1 MKKTLSNNIDLKIL
15 KTHQKEKNQNHKIK
29 KNATTEKICVDKN
42 ILGDKFKLKIKSNKN
57 NNKHYLS
64 QNVDSNN
71 ESGKNSKLK
80 IRAGAIIDS
89 VGDNQN
95 LNKNKVVKN
104 FFSPKNEISPYS
116 IGSQKNQSKK
126 IFLKIKN
133 KFRNGTL
140 QFPQYISDSQ
150 NENNEKNIEVLNN
163 KNENDVKNEKQL
175 IDISDSDEESLIIN
189 DEIDNDTENRSQ
201 IINTT
206 FPKLSSN
213 PFLVEN
219 KDKNNIFQRN
229 NNDKILFSPDIINK
243 KEKFTQQSNLN
254 SNNKSP
260 SITKTIISINSST
273 TLNSNDTMYNLDS
286 KRKKINELNSY
297 IYIEGDTCNEKF
309 INISQV
315 NNENT
320 NNLIIIS
327 LLNLIKNGEE
337 DKFLEKIEK
346 IGPSNIINLDFQE
359 KESGNSILHYACERI
374 NVQIIKNILQFNCNP
389 NLQNKSLE
397 TPLHLASK
405 KGDLEICKLL
415 IEKGALLN
423 IYDINKKTPIHY
435 AFDNNYK
442 DLVSYYYEIFI
453 ETNTDEK
460 SSYDLTKNK
469 EISALF
475 SNYIKKKENDKEKIL
490 IANKTPQNLNKKDN
504 NKEQLNILNTND
516 NKNRNNDKEKFNKS
530 SNPEKTRNKCIK
542 KEKSKVNEKKSKNNL
557 DNLKENNPNNNNNN
571 NDTSSNMS
579 LNDLNGTAD
588 KDKNILM
595 SNLDKFKYKKLK
607 KNINKNVLLN
617 RKNYSKKTPYNPFA
631 QDKKN
636 QSNSVSKNKGNEANF
651 DINKTYDNENSK
663 IDRKINISH
672 KYTQKYINKNNLT
685 SQDIDINQINNN
697 HQSKK
702 RERSYSKVNSAY
714 KNMNIY
720 SHKKE
725 KKGQFYTE
733 SKGINKTGKIIAD
746 KDNSNKDITNIFI
759 KKNLNT
765 LYKLPCS
772 KKKVVTK
779 NEAHDQGNK
788 TVNNINMHL
797 TNTSINTSNLLS
809 FSQNLNLI
817 KEKDKVSAKDFLC
830 LALLGRGSFGEV
842 YLVQKITTKKNYA
855 MKVLR
860 KERIMGQNLSKYA
873 IAERNV
879 LSLSNHPF
887 IVKLNYA
894 FQNSTKL
901 FLILEYCPGGDLSK
915 HLSIE
920 KRFKEERAKFYLC
933 EILLALEDLHKRNII
948 FRDLKPDNVVLN
960 NEGHCK
966 LTDFGLS
973 KEGIDSE
980 QNTKSFCG
988 SLAYLAPEV
997 LKKQGHGKAVDWY
1010 LLGVLLYE
1018 MLVGITPYYDT
1029 NKNTLFHNIEQGKLY
1044 IPDYIS
1050 EDGKNLLRGLLQRDP
1065 KKRLGGGNRDAEEIK
1080 EHIFFK
1086 DIDWKKVYHKK
1097 IKPPPAMKLVNNS
1110 MIVFDK
1116 PKHFADENNL
1126 GEIFEENSLKGWTF
1140 INKCEI

>member
-15 KTHQKEKNQNHKIK
+15 KSHQKDKIQSYQIK
-29 KNATTEKICVDKN
+29 KNPTTEKICIDKN
-42 ILGDKFKLKIKSNKN
+42 ILSDKFKHKTKSNKN
-57 NNKHYLS
+57 NNKHYFS
-64 QNVDSNN
+64 QNIDSNY
-71 ESGKNSKLK
+71 ESNKNSKVK
-80 IRAGAIIDS
+80 IRAEHLIES
-89 VGDNQN
+89 VVDNQF
-95 LNKNKVVKN
+95 LNENKVVKN

-116 IGSQKNQSKK
+116 IGSQKSQNKK

-140 QFPQYISDSQ
+140 QFPQYSSVNF
-150 NENNEKNIEVLNN
+150 NENNEENINVLNN
-163 KNENDVKNEKQL
+163 NNKNKIDIKNGKP
-175 IDISDSDEESLIIN
+175 IVDISDSDEESLIIN
-189 DEIDNDTENRSQ
+189 EDIDNDTENRSQ
-201 IINTT
+201 IITTT

-213 PFLVEN
+213 PFLLEN
-219 KDKNNIFQRN
+219 KDKNNIFKKI

-243 KEKFTQQSNLN
+243 KERFTQQST
-254 SNNKSP
+254 NKSP

-273 TLNSNDTMYNLDS
+273 TLNSNDTMYNDS
-286 KRKKINELNSY
+286 KKKKINELNSY
-297 IYIEGDTCNEKF
+297 IYIEGDAYNEKF
-309 INISQV
+309 INISQI
-315 NNENT
+315 NNENI

-337 DKFLEKIEK
+337 EKFLEKIKK
-346 IGPSNIINLDFQE
+346 IGPNNLINLDFQE
-359 KESGNSILHYACERI
+359 KESGNSILHYACERQNI
-374 NVQIIKNILQFNCNP
+374 QIIKNILKFNCDP
-389 NLQNKSLE
+389 NLKNKNSE
-397 TPLHLASK
+397 TPLHLVSK
-405 KGDLEICKLL
+405 KGNLEISKLL

-435 AFDNNYK
+435 AFENNNK
-442 DLVSYYYEIFI
+442 DLVNYFYEIFI

-460 SSYDLTKNK
+460 SCYDLTKNK
-469 EISALF
+469 EISTLF
-475 SNYIKKKENDKEKIL
+475 ENYLKTKEKNNIGK
-490 IANKTPQNLNKKDN
+490 IFISNKNLQDANKKDN
-504 NKEQLNILNTND
+504 NKEQIIIQSLND
-516 NKNRNNDKEKFNKS
+516 NKNRDNDKEKYNKN
-530 SNPEKTRNKCIK
+530 SNQEKTRNKGIR
-542 KEKSKVNEKKSKNNL
+542 KEKNKVNEKKSKNNL
-557 DNLKENNPNNNNNN
+557 DNFKENNNN
-571 NDTSSNMS
+571 NDTSSNFS

-588 KDKNILM
+588 KDKNIIM
-595 SNLDKFKYKKLK
+595 NNLDKFKYKKIK
-607 KNINKNVLLN
+607 RNINKNILLN

-631 QDKKN
+631 QDLQN
-636 QSNSVSKNKGNEANF
+636 QSNSVSKNKGNEINF
-651 DINKTYDNENSK
+651 DINKTYDNENCK
-663 IDRKINISH
+663 INRKININISH
-672 KYTQKYINKNNLT
+672 KYTQKNINKNNLT
-685 SQDIDINQINNN
+685 SQEIDVNQINYN
-697 HQSKK
+697 HQNNK
-702 RERSYSKVNSAY
+702 RERSYSKVKSAY
-714 KNMNIY
+714 KNLNIY
-720 SHKKE
+720 SHIKE
-725 KKGQFYTE
+725 KKGQFHTE
-733 SKGINKTGKIIAD
+733 NKGNNKNGKNTVD
-746 KDNSNKDITNIFI
+746 KDYNNKDISNIFI
-759 KKNLNT
+759 KKNLNS
-765 LYKLPCS
+765 LYKVPCS
-772 KKKVVTK
+772 KKKFTTK
-779 NEAHDQGNK
+779 NEAHEQGNK

-797 TNTSINTSNLLS
+797 TNTSINTSNYLS

-842 YLVQKITTKKNYA
+842 YLVQKISTKKNYA

-948 FRDLKPDNVVLN
+948 FRDLKPDNVVLD

-1010 LLGVLLYE
+1010 LLGVLFYE
-1018 MLVGITPYYDT
+1018 MLVGITPYYDAD
-1029 NKNTLFHNIEQGKLY
+1029 KNTLFLNIEQGNLY

-1050 EDGKNLLRGLLQRDP
+1050 DDAKNLLRGLLQRDP

-1086 DIDWKKVYHKK
+1086 DIDWKKIYNKK
-1097 IKPPPAMKLVNNS
+1097 IKPPHAMKLVNNS
-1110 MIVFDK
+1110 MIVFNK

-1126 GEIFEENSLKGWTF
+1126 GEIFGENSLKGWTF

>member
-1 MKKTLSNNIDLKIL
+1 MKKTFSNNIDLKIL
-15 KTHQKEKNQNHKIK
+15 KTHQKENYQSYQIK
-29 KNATTEKICVDKN
+29 KNATTEKMFLDKN
-42 ILGDKFKLKIKSNKN
+42 TLGDKFKLKTKSNKN
-57 NNKHYLS
+57 DYKHYLS
-64 QNVDSNN
+64 QNLDSNYKSN
-71 ESGKNSKLK
+71 KNSKLK
-80 IRAGAIIDS
+80 IRTETLIES
-89 VGDNQN
+89 VGDNQI
-95 LNKNKVVKN
+95 LNENKVVKN
-104 FFSPKNEISPYS
+104 FFNPKNEISPYS
-116 IGSQKNQSKK
+116 IGSQKSHNKK

-133 KFRNGTL
+133 KFRNGAL
-140 QFPQYISDSQ
+140 QLPQYSTDNT
-150 NENNEKNIEVLNN
+150 NENNEKNIDNLNN
-163 KNENDVKNEKQL
+163 KSKNDIKNEKQ
-175 IDISDSDEESLIIN
+175 IVDISDSDDESLIIN

-201 IINTT
+201 IIYTS

-213 PFLVEN
+213 PFLVGN
-219 KDKNNIFQRN
+219 KDKNNLFQRN

-243 KEKFTQQSNLN
+243 RDKFTPQSNLN

-273 TLNSNDTMYNLDS
+273 TLNSNETMYNFDS
-286 KRKKINELNSY
+286 KRKKNNELNSY
-297 IYIEGDTCNEKF
+297 IYIEGDAYNENF
-309 INISQV
+309 ISVSQL
-315 NNENT
+315 NNENI
-320 NNLIIIS
+320 NNLIIIN

-337 DKFLEKIEK
+337 EKFLEKITK
-346 IGPSNIINLDFQE
+346 LGQNNLLNLDFQE
-359 KESGNSILHYACERI
+359 KESGNTVLHYACERKNI
-374 NVQIIKNILQFNCNP
+374 QITKNILQFNCNP
-389 NLQNKSLE
+389 NLKNKNME
-397 TPLHLASK
+397 TSLHLASK
-405 KGDLEICKLL
+405 KGNLEICKLL
-415 IEKGALLN
+415 VEKGALLN

-435 AFDNNYK
+435 AFDNNFK
-442 DLVSYYYEIFI
+442 DLVNYYYEIFI

-460 SSYDLTKNK
+460 SSYDLTKDK

-475 SNYIKKKENDKEKIL
+475 SNYIKIKEIDKE
-490 IANKTPQNLNKKDN
+490 ANLNKKDS
-504 NKEQLNILNTND
+504 NKDQLNIPSSNNNT
-516 NKNRNNDKEKFNKS
+516 NRNNDKEKCNKN
-530 SNPEKTRNKCIK
+530 SNNEKTRNKRIK
-542 KEKSKVNEKKSKNNL
+542 KEKNKVSEKKSKNNF
-557 DNLKENNPNNNNNN
+557 DNLKENINNN
-571 NDTSSNMS
+571 NDTSSNLS

-595 SNLDKFKYKKLK
+595 NNLNQFKYKKIK
-607 KNINKNVLLN
+607 RSINKNILLN
-617 RKNYSKKTPYNPFA
+617 RKNYSKKAPYNPFV
-631 QDKKN
+631 QDLQS
-636 QSNSVSKNKGNEANF
+636 QSNSVSKNKGNETNF
-651 DINKTYDNENSK
+651 DINKTYDNENIK
-663 IDRKINISH
+663 ITKKYNISH
-672 KYTQKYINKNNLT
+672 KFTQKNLNKNNLT
-685 SQDIDINQINNN
+685 SQEIDINQISHNHN

-702 RERSYSKVNSAY
+702 RERSYSKVNSTY
-714 KNMNIY
+714 KKLNIF

-725 KKGQFYTE
+725 KKEQFYTE
-733 SKGINKTGKIIAD
+733 YKGINKTAKNVAD
-746 KDNSNKDITNIFI
+746 KDNNNKDISNIFI
-759 KKNLNT
+759 KKNLNS
-765 LYKLPCS
+765 LYKVPCT
-772 KKKVVTK
+772 KKKNVTK
-779 NEAHDQGNK
+779 NEVNDKGNK
-788 TVNNINMHL
+788 TVNNIKIHL
-797 TNTSINTSNLLS
+797 TNTSINTSNILS

-842 YLVQKITTKKNYA
+842 YLVQKISTKKKYA

-920 KRFKEERAKFYLC
+920 KRFKEDRAKFYLC

-948 FRDLKPDNVVLN
+948 FRDLKPDNVVLD

-1018 MLVGITPYYDT
+1018 MLIGVTPYYDN
-1029 NKNTLFHNIEQGKLY
+1029 NKNTLFLNIEQGNLY

-1050 EDGKNLLRGLLQRDP
+1050 EDAKNLLRGLLQRDP

-1080 EHIFFK
+1080 EHTFFK
-1086 DIDWKKVYHKK
+1086 DIDWKKVYNKN
-1097 IKPPPAMKLVNNS
+1097 IRPPPALKLVNNS
-1110 MIVFDK
+1110 MIVFNK
-1116 PKHFADENNL
+1116 PKHFAEENNL
-1126 GEIFEENSLKGWTF
+1126 GEIFGDNSLKGWTF

>member
-1 MKKTLSNNIDLKIL
+1 MKKTLSNNIDLEIL
-15 KTHQKEKNQNHKIK
+15 KSHQKDKIQSYQMK
-29 KNATTEKICVDKN
+29 INSTTEKIYIDKN
-42 ILGDKFKLKIKSNKN
+42 ILADKFKHKTKSNKN
-57 NNKHYLS
+57 NNKYYLS
-64 QNVDSNN
+64 QNVDSNY
-71 ESGKNSKLK
+71 ESNKNLKLK
-80 IRAGAIIDS
+80 IMEEDLIDPA
-89 VGDNQN
+89 GDNQF
-95 LNKNKVVKN
+95 LNGNKVVKN
-104 FFSPKNEISPYS
+104 FSSPKNEISPYL
-116 IGSQKNQSKK
+116 IGSQKSQNKK
-126 IFLKIKN
+126 IFLKIN
-133 KFRNGTL
+133 NNFINRNLKF
-140 QFPQYISDSQ
+140 QQYSSVNF
-150 NENNEKNIEVLNN
+150 NENNEKNIDVLNN
-163 KNENDVKNEKQL
+163 KNEIDIKNEKP
-175 IDISDSDEESLIIN
+175 IVDISDSDDESFIIN
-189 DEIDNDTENRSQ
+189 NEIDNDTENLSQ

-219 KDKNNIFQRN
+219 KNNNNIFHKN
-229 NNDKILFSPDIINK
+229 NNDRILFSLDVINK
-243 KEKFTQQSNLN
+243 KEKFAQQST
-254 SNNKSP
+254 NKSP

-273 TLNSNDTMYNLDS
+273 TLNSNDTIYNFDS

-297 IYIEGDTCNEKF
+297 NYIEGDTYNEKF
-309 INISQV
+309 INISQI
-315 NNENT
+315 NNEKI

-337 DKFLEKIEK
+337 EKFLE
-346 IGPSNIINLDFQE
+346 NIKKFSPNNLMNLDFQE
-359 KESGNSILHYACERI
+359 KESGNSILHYACERQNI
-374 NVQIIKNILQFNCNP
+374 QIIKNILKFNCDP
-389 NLQNKSLE
+389 NLKNKNLE
-397 TPLHLASK
+397 TPLHLVSK

-442 DLVSYYYEIFI
+442 DLVNYFYEIFI
-453 ETNTDEK
+453 ETNTDKK
-460 SSYDLTKNK
+460 SSYDLIKNK
-469 EISALF
+469 EISSLF
-475 SNYIKKKENDKEKIL
+475 RKYIKIKENNNKGKMFIS
-490 IANKTPQNLNKKDN
+490 NKTLQDINKKDN
-504 NKEQLNILNTND
+504 NKEQLVIQSSID
-516 NKNRNNDKEKFNKS
+516 NKNKNNDKEKYNK
-530 SNPEKTRNKCIK
+530 NPNQEKTRNKCIK
-542 KEKSKVNEKKSKNNL
+542 KEKNKVNEKKSKNNL
-557 DNLKENNPNNNNNN
+557 DNFKENNNNEI
-571 NDTSSNMS
+571 SSNLS
-579 LNDLNGTAD
+579 LNDLNDTSD
-588 KDKNILM
+588 KDKNIIIN
-595 SNLDKFKYKKLK
+595 NLNKFKYKKLK
-607 KNINKNVLLN
+607 RNINKNILLN
-617 RKNYSKKTPYNPFA
+617 RKNYSKKTSYNPFA
-631 QDKKN
+631 QDLQN
-636 QSNSVSKNKGNEANF
+636 QNNSLCKNKGNEINF

-663 IDRKINISH
+663 INRKININISH
-672 KYTQKYINKNNLT
+672 KYTQKNINKNNLT
-685 SQDIDINQINNN
+685 SQEIDVNQINYN
-697 HQSKK
+697 HQNNK
-702 RERSYSKVNSAY
+702 RERSYSKVKSAY
-714 KNMNIY
+714 KNLNIY
-720 SHKKE
+720 SHIKE
-725 KKGQFYTE
+725 KKGQFHTE
-733 SKGINKTGKIIAD
+733 NKGNNKNGKNFAN
-746 KDNSNKDITNIFI
+746 KDNNNKDISNIFI
-759 KKNLNT
+759 KKNLNS
-765 LYKLPCS
+765 LYKVPGS
-772 KKKVVTK
+772 KKKFSTK

-788 TVNNINMHL
+788 TVNNINIHL
-797 TNTSINTSNLLS
+797 TNTSINTSIYLS

-817 KEKDKVSAKDFLC
+817 KEKDKVSTKDFLC

-842 YLVQKITTKKNYA
+842 YLVQKISTKKNYA

-920 KRFKEERAKFYLC
+920 KRFKEDRAKFYLC

-948 FRDLKPDNVVLN
+948 FRDLKPDNVVLD

-1010 LLGVLLYE
+1010 LLGVLFYE
-1018 MLVGITPYYDT
+1018 MIVGITPYYDPD
-1029 NKNTLFHNIEQGKLY
+1029 KNTLFLNIEQGNLY

-1050 EDGKNLLRGLLQRDP
+1050 EDAKNLLRGLLQRDP

-1086 DIDWKKVYHKK
+1086 DIDWKKIYNKK
-1097 IKPPPAMKLVNNS
+1097 IKPPPAIKLVNNS

-1116 PKHFADENNL
+1116 PKYFADENNL
-1126 GEIFEENSLKGWTF
+1126 GEFYGENSLKGWTF